1 MVVFIDE
8 LDRCKPDY
16 AIRLLERIKH
26 YFGDE
31 RITFVLSLNMD
42 ELRCQ
47 IGTSSLSINCK
58 YNILTRVVGGRALIR
73 SEPYGK
79 DDAYEYI

>member
-1 MVVFIDE
+1 MAPQVKDILKSQIV
-8 LDRCKPDY
+8 
-16 AIRLLERIKH
+16 A
-26 YFGDE
+26 
-31 RITFVLSLNMD
+31 LN
-42 ELRCQ
+42 
-47 IGTSSLSINCK
+47 LSISCK